1 MKIILS
7 NFRIFLCLIFL
18 IHQSKIGISQ
28 PGSLDLSFDPGS
40 GTPTYVWASCVQ
52 PDGKIL
58 IGGNFTSYNGV
69 SVNRIVRLNSN
80 GSIDPSF
87 NVGTGASWDVKS
99 IVLQPDGKILVGG
112 WFTSFNSVNKRGV
125 VRLNSDGS
133 VDMTFNSTGQGTN
146 ADVEVCVLQSD
157 GKILVG
163 GWFTTYN
170 GTTRNRILRLNS
182 DGSLDLTFGC
192 VSPNAVVNTIALQ
205 SDGKIIFGGAFTSIT
220 SCSGVYSINRLT
232 RSNPDGSLDLYFNQ
246 NGDGPN
252 GVINAIAVQQDGKII
267 IGGQF
272 TRYNLTGQIGVA
284 RLQPNGAGDLGTF
297 HTSGVGFNSM
307 AGVNTIL
314 LQPDGYIFLGGGFLT
329 YDGVS
334 RSNLIRLSPSGTVD
348 LSFNPGTGANQQIYT
363 STLQPDGKII
373 IGGNFTAYNNIGRNR
388 VARINANCTLQNTFN
403 PLSDTTQIC
412 GISASL
418 DAGSG
423 YSSFSWN
430 TGSNTQIVTA
440 TISGFYKVTVT
451 NADGC
456 VASDSTIL
464 SLVKANILNNDTSIC
479 NLSSI
484 TLSIDSLFP
493 GKSLCSSNLLTSSL
507 RNGLI
512 GYWPFCGNAND
523 ASGNSNNGI
532 TSGTIL
538 TTDRFNGTSRAFYFS
553 GSSYITV
560 PDNAILRPSNMTVS
574 AWVKMEPSAPQ
585 GAFIVSKVK
594 TGDVSSGLFNMQIW
608 DQNRFVSAFHNAG
621 NCNAGDANWQFI
633 NLITSNILNRW
644 VNIVTTYSNDSIRTY
659 LNGQFYNSVVSN
671 RTNLDNC
678 IGSTLNIGK
687 WWDGDP
693 RFFVGKIDDI
703 MMWNR
708 ALSQS
713 EISQLYT
720 PAYSVLWSTGATTN
734 TITVFPTQST
744 TYYVTVSDGITTCTD
759 SIRVNIATV
768 DTSIAALDP
777 PQVCTNSGQVR
788 LQAGVASVYQ
798 WQSSANGVNFTN
810 IAGATNRIYTATTT
824 GYYRVKVTNTINCL
838 DSSRAIQVTLNP
850 QPTVNFTTNNTS
862 QCINGNSF
870 VFTNTTSISS
880 GTLTYL
886 WKFGDGNTATT
897 TNATHTYAAPGTY
910 TVKLIA
916 TSGNGCIDSTSQN
929 VTINVKPT
937 PDFTVNNAGQCLQ
950 GNNFVFTN
958 TSSISSGSITY
969 LWNFGDG
976 GSATTLSAS
985 HSYTVAGNYQVKLIT
1000 TSNNGCVD
1008 SITRN
1013 VVVYAQPS
1021 GLISTPSST
1030 IICQGS
1036 SVTLTVSGG
1045 NTYQWLLGGVII
1057 PGATGPSHTATQP
1070 GQYSVQIISSNN
1082 CQSTSTNT
1090 ITLSLVQKPTPDFS
1104 FSGSC
1109 AGFSTLFNNSS
1120 ITSSSGVVTYAWNF
1134 GDGSTSTL
1142 ISPSHIYTNTGS
1154 FTASLLVTPVACPSL
1169 SASVSKPITIV
1180 APPANQRYTT
1190 LNAVSG
1196 RNLQLQSRTFAS
1208 ASYLWQP
1215 NTGLNSSTISNPIF
1229 NHIREQEYKINI
1241 STIEGCI
1248 VVDTLQ
1254 VRIFREKEI
1263 YVPKGFTP
1271 NGDVSNDLLIPRLVG
1286 IEQLIYFKVFDRWG
1300 QLMYQTTRAGEGWDG
1315 TFKGVKQPM
1324 ESYTWIAEGRDI
1336 DGQIIKRT
1344 GATILLR

>member
-1 MKIILS
+1 
-7 NFRIFLCLIFL
+7 
-18 IHQSKIGISQ
+18 
-28 PGSLDLSFDPGS
+28 
-40 GTPTYVWASCVQ
+40 
-52 PDGKIL
+52 
-58 IGGNFTSYNGV
+58 
-69 SVNRIVRLNSN
+69 
-80 GSIDPSF
+80 
-87 NVGTGASWDVKS
+87 
-99 IVLQPDGKILVGG
+99 
-112 WFTSFNSVNKRGV
+112 
-125 VRLNSDGS
+125 
-133 VDMTFNSTGQGTN
+133 
-146 ADVEVCVLQSD
+146 
-157 GKILVG
+157 
-163 GWFTTYN
+163 
-170 GTTRNRILRLNS
+170 
-182 DGSLDLTFGC
+182 
-192 VSPNAVVNTIALQ
+192 
-205 SDGKIIFGGAFTSIT
+205 
-220 SCSGVYSINRLT
+220 
-232 RSNPDGSLDLYFNQ
+232 
-246 NGDGPN
+246 
-252 GVINAIAVQQDGKII
+252 
-267 IGGQF
+267 
-272 TRYNLTGQIGVA
+272 
-284 RLQPNGAGDLGTF
+284 
-297 HTSGVGFNSM
+297 
-307 AGVNTIL
+307 
-314 LQPDGYIFLGGGFLT
+314 
-329 YDGVS
+329 
-334 RSNLIRLSPSGTVD
+334 
-348 LSFNPGTGANQQIYT
+348 
-363 STLQPDGKII
+363 
-373 IGGNFTAYNNIGRNR
+373 
-388 VARINANCTLQNTFN
+388 
-403 PLSDTTQIC
+403 
-412 GISASL
+412 
-418 DAGSG
+418 
-423 YSSFSWN
+423 
-430 TGSNTQIVTA
+430 
-440 TISGFYKVTVT
+440 
-451 NADGC
+451 
-456 VASDSTIL
+456 
-464 SLVKANILNNDTSIC
+464 
-479 NLSSI
+479 
-484 TLSIDSLFP
+484 
-493 GKSLCSSNLLTSSL
+493 
-507 RNGLI
+507 
-512 GYWPFCGNAND
+512 
-523 ASGNSNNGI
+523 
-532 TSGTIL
+532 
-538 TTDRFNGTSRAFYFS
+538 
-553 GSSYITV
+553 
-560 PDNAILRPSNMTVS
+560 
-574 AWVKMEPSAPQ
+574 
-585 GAFIVSKVK
+585 
-594 TGDVSSGLFNMQIW
+594 
-608 DQNRFVSAFHNAG
+608 
-621 NCNAGDANWQFI
+621 
-633 NLITSNILNRW
+633 
-644 VNIVTTYSNDSIRTY
+644 
-659 LNGQFYNSVVSN
+659 
-671 RTNLDNC
+671 
-678 IGSTLNIGK
+678 
-687 WWDGDP
+687 
-693 RFFVGKIDDI
+693 
-703 MMWNR
+703 
-708 ALSQS
+708 
-713 EISQLYT
+713 
-720 PAYSVLWSTGATTN
+720 
-734 TITVFPTQST
+734 
-744 TYYVTVSDGITTCTD
+744 
-759 SIRVNIATV
+759 
-768 DTSIAALDP
+768 
-777 PQVCTNSGQVR
+777 
-788 LQAGVASVYQ
+788 
-798 WQSSANGVNFTN
+798 
-810 IAGATNRIYTATTT
+810 
-824 GYYRVKVTNTINCL
+824 L

-870 VFTNTTSISS
+870 VFTNTTSIGS

-937 PDFTVNNAGQCLQ
+937 PDFTVSNAGQCLQ

-1154 FTASLLVTPVACPSL
+1154 YTASLLVTPVACPSL